1 MTRLN
6 FGSVPYPKLPRLAAS
21 LLSHA
26 QSYFR
31 PPALIRYSC
40 LTCRYL
46 SSRNMV
52 TFIRPSTRDQFTDLK
67 VPKLDSLTEIPP
79 QILSR
84 PQIRNFPNRSSYKIM
99 ARTDL
104 RARITAAIHAIES
117 GEYADYTEAALKYG
131 VDRTT
136 IPALSSAMAELKHTS
151 PKSPELSIRS
161 VSGRALS
168 PFYSQ
173 KSTLRCLFLFFGY
186 LGDSLSGIISEC
198 SPVILLDFKRSIGRV
213 RCENRLESPS

>member
-1 MTRLN
+1 
-6 FGSVPYPKLPRLAAS
+6 
-21 LLSHA
+21 
-26 QSYFR
+26 
-31 PPALIRYSC
+31 
-40 LTCRYL
+40 
-46 SSRNMV
+46 MV
-52 TFIRPSTRDQFTDLK
+52 TFIRPSTRDQLTDLK
-67 VPKLDSLTEIPP
+67 VPKLGSLTEIPA

-84 PQIRNFPNRSSYKIM
+84 AQIVNFR
-99 ARTDL
+99 
-104 RARITAAIHAIES
+104 TAAPTKSWLEQVSEHVSLQRYMQSNQEN
-117 GEYADYTEAALKYG
+117 ALIIL
-131 VDRTT
+131 RQLSSMEWT
-136 IPALSSAMAELKHTS
+136 AQRFLHCSSAMAVLKHTS

>member
-1 MTRLN
+1 
-6 FGSVPYPKLPRLAAS
+6 
-21 LLSHA
+21 
-26 QSYFR
+26 
-31 PPALIRYSC
+31 
-40 LTCRYL
+40 
-46 SSRNMV
+46 
-52 TFIRPSTRDQFTDLK
+52 
-67 VPKLDSLTEIPP
+67 
-79 QILSR
+79 
-84 PQIRNFPNRSSYKIM
+84 M

-117 GEYADYTEAALKYG
+117 GECADYTEAALKYG

-136 IPALSSAMAELKHTS
+136 IPALSSAMAELKH
-151 PKSPELSIRS
+151 KSRQNRQNFRYVQSA
-161 VSGRALS
+161 VRALS

>member
-1 MTRLN
+1 MLSPI
-6 FGSVPYPKLPRLAAS
+6 FGL
-21 LLSHA
+21 
-26 QSYFR
+26 
-31 PPALIRYSC
+31 PALIRYSC

-67 VPKLDSLTEIPP
+67 VPKLGPGSNPVP
-79 QILSR
+79 GSN
-84 PQIRNFPNRSSYKIM
+84 RNFPNCSSYKIM

-117 GEYADYTEAALKYG
+117 GECADYTEAALKYG

-136 IPALSSAMAELKHTS
+136 IPALSSAMAELKHS
-151 PKSPELSIRS
+151 SPELSIRS

-186 LGDSLSGIISEC
+186 LGNSLSGIISEC
-198 SPVILLDFKRSIGRV
+198 SPVILLDFK
-213 RCENRLESPS
+213 

>member
-1 MTRLN
+1 
-6 FGSVPYPKLPRLAAS
+6 
-21 LLSHA
+21 
-26 QSYFR
+26 
-31 PPALIRYSC
+31 
-40 LTCRYL
+40 
-46 SSRNMV
+46 
-52 TFIRPSTRDQFTDLK
+52 
-67 VPKLDSLTEIPP
+67 
-79 QILSR
+79 
-84 PQIRNFPNRSSYKIM
+84 M

-117 GEYADYTEAALKYG
+117 GECADCTEAALKYG

-151 PKSPELSIRS
+151 PKSLELSIRS

-213 RCENRLESPS
+213 RLRESVGIAVLNYRF

>member
-1 MTRLN
+1 
-6 FGSVPYPKLPRLAAS
+6 
-21 LLSHA
+21 
-26 QSYFR
+26 
-31 PPALIRYSC
+31 
-40 LTCRYL
+40 
-46 SSRNMV
+46 
-52 TFIRPSTRDQFTDLK
+52 
-67 VPKLDSLTEIPP
+67 
-79 QILSR
+79 
-84 PQIRNFPNRSSYKIM
+84 M

-117 GEYADYTEAALKYG
+117 GECTDYTEAALKYG

-136 IPALSSAMAELKHTS
+136 IPALSS
-151 PKSPELSIRS
+151 PELSIRS

-168 PFYSQ
+168 TFYSQ

>member
-1 MTRLN
+1 
-6 FGSVPYPKLPRLAAS
+6 
-21 LLSHA
+21 
-26 QSYFR
+26 
-31 PPALIRYSC
+31 
-40 LTCRYL
+40 
-46 SSRNMV
+46 MV

-67 VPKLDSLTEIPP
+67 VPKLGSLTEIPA

-84 PQIRNFPNRSSYKIM
+84 AQIRCSSYKIM

-117 GEYADYTEAALKYG
+117 GECADYTEAALKYG

-198 SPVILLDFKRSIGRV
+198 SPVFLLDFKRSIGRV